1 MTRIP
6 NNVIKPP
13 KGYEYVQRRSVP
25 IVQIKRTTQPD
36 DTKVRINYLESK
48 LDKIM
53 DELRVL
59 KRRDKY
65 KPKPNERAKRAQT
78 QLKHKFE
85 RRSSLFVP
93 VAQQEKK
100 LS

>member
-25 IVQIKRTTQPD
+25 IVQIERTTQPD

-65 KPKPNERAKRAQT
+65 KTCLLYTSPSPRDGLLSRMP
-78 QLKHKFE
+78 
-85 RRSSLFVP
+85 SS
-93 VAQQEKK
+93 A
-100 LS
+100 